1 MRRIWAATFV
11 TIALAC
17 LGAVAASPARAYV
30 PDGNQGW
37 YWQMPQPAGTLSDV
51 TFADASDVWA
61 VGMGGTI
68 LHSTDA
74 GATWSAQQSGT
85 LAELDSVSFADAQH
99 GWVCGNSDLLDPG
112 IGTLLATTDGGASWT
127 DRTPSGLSAALSNVS
142 FVDAQD
148 GWVGTSSGHVLR
160 TTDGGA
166 SWTSARVGNSRRFL
180 GVDFVDAARGWAF
193 NGNTGALWRT
203 TDGGTVWDRVHRF
216 DRRDDPGVGVDFVDR
231 SHGWAYY
238 ATYIGNVPTSTILVT
253 RNAGKTWRPVRSFVS
268 CSIEG
273 LEGAS
278 RSDVAFI
285 SERQSGDVPDNFGG
299 LAALSSSSDAG
310 AHWTTRTI
318 GLSVQPWSIAGN
330 GASLCVVGYG
340 IAASSDEGVTWR
352 AASSGQLYFLDDGI
366 AVSNTDLWAVDDF
379 GALLHS
385 SNGTSWTEQANPVR
399 YAEELRAVS
408 FPDASNGW
416 VVGETDSFPHR
427 GVILHTTDGGAS
439 WSPQASSLDGELV
452 GCDFVDAAN
461 GWAISDDPGEETGAM
476 TAIEHTTDGGQSW
489 LAQHLSKNTD
499 AGLDA
504 LSFISDSTGWAC
516 GERFGPGTAVY
527 KTTDGGQSWTQEN
540 LPSEIDNLWGLQFL
554 DAAHG
559 WALGMSYSQSGT
571 PDNWLMQTTDGG
583 SSWTRVTLPSAA
595 DYLTSV
601 HFVDAQHGWVG
612 GDAVWQTTDGG
623 ATWTKVAY
631 GGFGA
636 IAATDTS
643 HAWAFGAG
651 IVATVDG
658 GGGDTAPPQTLDN
671 ADWGWHRRPVTIT
684 LTANDAGGSGL
695 AETQFSSDGGTTWQS
710 GTSIAVP
717 APADHTNDGLRSFLY
732 RSSDNAGNVE
742 ATEICGV
749 GIDTLG
755 PTCAAPKEAVAD
767 VGKPVVVRFKASDAT
782 SGVARVTITIATR
795 GGRTVE
801 RFVRH
806 SGDWDGSRVPYYWLS
821 FTCKLEPGS
830 YRIVVRATDRAGNRQ
845 VTVGR
850 NWLRVVLTGAPAASH
865 PGWPAGLPDTTPQTG
880 SPELGGLA
888 DGLLG
893 TSAASLLRHNSW
905 KAGSHLLSR
914 N

>member
-1 MRRIWAATFV
+1 MRRIRAAV
-11 TIALAC
+11 LATIALAC
-17 LGAVAASPARAYV
+17 LGAVAAPAARAFA

-37 YWQMPQPAGTLSDV
+37 YWQMPQPGGTLVDV
-51 TFADASDVWA
+51 TFVDASDVWA
-61 VGMGGTI
+61 VGVGGAI

-85 LAELDSVSFADAQH
+85 LAELDSVSFVDAQH
-99 GWVCGNSDLLDPG
+99 GWVCGNSDLLEPG
-112 IGTLLATTDGGASWT
+112 VGTLLATTDGGVSWT
-127 DRTPSGLSAALSNVS
+127 DSTPSGLGTALTNVS
-142 FVDAQD
+142 FVDAQH

-160 TTDGGA
+160 TTDGGTSWA
-166 SWTSARVGNSRRFL
+166 SVRVGNSRRFL
-180 GVDFVDAARGWAF
+180 RVDFVDAAHGWAF
-193 NGNTGALWRT
+193 NGDTGALWRT
-203 TDGGTVWDRVHRF
+203 TDGGTVWGRVHRF
-216 DRRDDPGVGVDFVDR
+216 YRRDDQIVGVDLVDR
-231 SHGWAYY
+231 SHGWAYSV
-238 ATYIGNVPTSTILVT
+238 TYGETLTTSTILVT
-253 RNAGKTWRPVRSFVS
+253 RDAGKTWRPVRSFAA
-268 CSIEG
+268 CAIED

-285 SERQSGDVPDNFGG
+285 SQRQSDNVPDNFGG

-330 GASLCVVGYG
+330 GGNSLCAVGDG
-340 IAASSDEGVTWR
+340 IVTSSDEGATWR
-352 AASSGQLYFLDDGI
+352 GASSGQFYSLDDGI

-385 SNGTSWTEQANPVR
+385 SDGTSWTEQATPVR
-399 YAEELRAVS
+399 YAQELRAVS
-408 FPDASNGW
+408 FPDTSNGW

-489 LAQHLSKNTD
+489 LAQHLPNQSGG
-499 AGLDA
+499 GLDA
-504 LSFISDSTGWAC
+504 LSFISDSTGWAG

-527 KTTDGGQSWTQEN
+527 KTTDGGQSWAQEN
-540 LPSEIDNLWGLQFL
+540 LPSKIDNLWGLQFL
-554 DAAHG
+554 DAEHG

-571 PDNWLMQTTDGG
+571 PTSWLMQTTDGG

-595 DYLTSV
+595 YYLTSV

-612 GDAVWQTTDGG
+612 GDAVWETTDGG

-643 HAWAFGAG
+643 HVWAFGDG
-651 IVATVDG
+651 IVSTVDA
-658 GGGDTAPPQTLDN
+658 GDIDAAPPQTLDN
-671 ADWGWHRRPVTIT
+671 ADWRWHRRPVTIM
-684 LTANDAGGSGL
+684 LTANDTGGSGL
-695 AETQFSSDGGTTWQS
+695 AGTQFSSDDGTTWQS
-710 GTSIAVP
+710 GTSIDVP
-717 APADHTNDGLRSFLY
+717 APADHANDGLHSFLY
-732 RSSDNAGNVE
+732 RSFDNAGNVE

-755 PTCAAPKEAVAD
+755 PTCGAPKEAVAD
-767 VGKPVVVRFKASDAT
+767 VGKPVVIRFKASDAT
-782 SGVARVTITIATR
+782 SGVARATITIATR
-795 GGRTVE
+795 GGRTIKRLVS
-801 RFVRH
+801 H
-806 SGDWDGSRVPYYWLS
+806 SGNWSGSPVPYYWLR
-821 FTCKLEPGS
+821 FTCTLAPGS
-830 YRIVVRATDRAGNRQ
+830 YRIVVRATDWAGNRQ

-850 NWLRVVLTGAPAASH
+850 NWLRVVLTGAPAASS
-865 PGWPAGLPDTTPQTG
+865 PGWPAGLPDTTQPTS
-880 SPELGGLA
+880 SPGPGGPV

-893 TSAASLLRHNSW
+893 TSAASSLRHYSW
-905 KAGSHLLSR
+905 KAG
-914 N
+914 